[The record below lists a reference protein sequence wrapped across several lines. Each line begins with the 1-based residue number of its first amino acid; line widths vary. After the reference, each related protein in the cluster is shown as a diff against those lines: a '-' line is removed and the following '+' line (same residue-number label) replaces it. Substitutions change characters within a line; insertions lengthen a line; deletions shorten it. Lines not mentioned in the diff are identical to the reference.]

1 MSTATSVQSLA
12 RRWRQRMWRLDAAD
26 RGPIVLRHRR
36 IYILPTRRGLALLGT
51 LAIMLLTSMNYSLSL
66 GHALTFLV
74 AGLVAAALLQTYRN
88 LAGIAAS
95 PLAAGEGFAGGEL
108 AFTLAL
114 ANAGAVRKAIVVTSR
129 TGPSVSV
136 DLPAAATRQGQL
148 L

>member
-1 MSTATSVQSLA
+1 MSSATARSWVA
-12 RRWRQRMWRLDAAD
+12 RFRQRLWRIDAPD

-36 IYILPTRRGLALLGT
+36 IYILPTRRGLALIAT

-95 PLAAGEGFAGGEL
+95 PLAAGEGLPRGRP
-108 AFTLAL
+108 
-114 ANAGAVRKAIVVTSR
+114 AVP
-129 TGPSVSV
+129 PSPAHS
-136 DLPAAATRQGQL
+136 PAAPPAPL
-148 L
+148 PPPPPPPSL